1 MRINDYNEMTL
12 EMMTSCSLICLLK
25 NQNGGKLQ
33 KNLYFYKNHREIEK
47 SDCLLVKAV
56 DLLNKKGN
64 LTQKRRYT
72 RKTQLTSV
80 KENIIPFS
88 RYPLSSKNRR

>member
-47 SDCLLVKAV
+47 RLFTC
-56 DLLNKKGN
+56 
-64 LTQKRRYT
+64 
-72 RKTQLTSV
+72 
-80 KENIIPFS
+80 E
-88 RYPLSSKNRR
+88 SS